1 MSVDCA
7 GCPGGCVFCISANFD
22 RALRERDAL
31 RTEVERLREDLD
43 NCRVSLASER
53 EWKRIHLAEV
63 ERLREALRQIADGE
77 VRPQPDESGWF
88 SVANG
93 VRMLA
98 RGAVAPL
105 SEDRS

>member
-1 MSVDCA
+1 MSARLRKGTDQD
-7 GCPGGCVFCISANFD
+7 PSADLENVNAACQAMREERD
-22 RALRERDAL
+22 RA
-31 RTEVERLREDLD
+31 V
-43 NCRVSLASER
+43 
-53 EWKRIHLAEV
+53 AEA

-98 RGAVAPL
+98 CAAIAPP
-105 SEDRS
+105 SEERP